1 MAKKEMTKDQILAV
15 KAAYADLVGALQARN
30 QLDIE
35 VHDWDA
41 HCLTIDELEKAFK
54 FIEPVGGDSL

>member
-1 MAKKEMTKDQILAV
+1 MTKDQISAI
-15 KAAYADLVGALQARN
+15 KCAYNDLVGALQARN

-41 HCLTIDELEKAFK
+41 HYLTIVELENAFK
-54 FIEPVGGDSL
+54 FIEPVDDGSL

>member
-1 MAKKEMTKDQILAV
+1 MTKDQILAV

-41 HCLTIDELEKAFK
+41 HMLTISELEAAFK
-54 FIEPVGGDSL
+54 FIEPVIMEDL